1 MSSDNNN
8 KPSQE
13 LKDKWQNDP
22 ANFEP
27 GVFYY
32 NKEDKRIFPQKIS
45 GLGWTTNF
53 ANSNSIL
60 AIVGI
65 VVALLIIIILVNQ

>member
-13 LKDKWQNDP
+13 IKDKWQNDP
-22 ANFEP
+22 ANFKL

-45 GLGWTTNF
+45 GLGWTTNL
-53 ANSNSIL
+53 ANSNSK
-60 AIVGI
+60 
-65 VVALLIIIILVNQ
+65 NFCYQK